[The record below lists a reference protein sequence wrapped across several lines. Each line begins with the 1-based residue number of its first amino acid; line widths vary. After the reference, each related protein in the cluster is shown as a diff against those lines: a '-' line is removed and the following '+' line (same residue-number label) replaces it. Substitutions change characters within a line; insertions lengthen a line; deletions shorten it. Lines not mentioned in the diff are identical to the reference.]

1 MKIVTVEN
9 ELEFNNL
16 KSVYKTIYLQ
26 FSATWCG
33 PCTLIT
39 PIVKKHVTELD
50 LVDSV
55 YVYCD
60 IDEFDTIAEH
70 LKINVIPSF
79 CKYDVLTNSY
89 SSIIQ
94 SSDMDE
100 VTKIFN

>member
-1 MKIVTVEN
+1 MKILTVEN

-39 PIVKKHVTELD
+39 PIVKEHVTNLD

-60 IDEFDTIAEH
+60 IDEEGG
-70 LKINVIPSF
+70 L
-79 CKYDVLTNSY
+79 C
-89 SSIIQ
+89 
-94 SSDMDE
+94 
-100 VTKIFN
+100 

>member
-16 KSVYKTIYLQ
+16 KSLYKTIYLQ

-33 PCTLIT
+33 PCNIIT
-39 PIVKKHVTELD
+39 PIVKEHVKDLD
-50 LVDSV
+50 LLDSV

-70 LKINVIPSF
+70 LEINVIPSF

-100 VTKIFN
+100 VKKLFN

>member
-39 PIVKKHVTELD
+39 PLIKKHVIDLD
-50 LVDSV
+50 LIDSV

-70 LKINVIPSF
+70 LEINVIPSF
-79 CKYDVLTNSY
+79 CKYDVLTDSY

-94 SSDMDE
+94 SSDINE
-100 VTKIFN
+100 VKKLFN